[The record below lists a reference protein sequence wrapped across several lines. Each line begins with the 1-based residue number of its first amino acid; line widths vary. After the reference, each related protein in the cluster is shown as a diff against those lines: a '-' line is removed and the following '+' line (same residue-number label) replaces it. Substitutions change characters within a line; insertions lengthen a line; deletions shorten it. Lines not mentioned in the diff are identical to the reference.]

1 MDYYKVLELPRSATE
16 ADIKKAYRKLALK
29 WHPDKNPDNKETATK
44 KFKEIAEAYEVLSK
58 PEKKSH
64 YDKYGHQQPPPTPN
78 YQQSNN
84 FGNQYQQDYNEFQEF
99 PSGFQNNFNS
109 FNNFNQFNNRPQFNK
124 FSEQSFGFPQFN
136 RMPDLNKFFFG
147 DNFDPFEV
155 FQNFFKNDPFFN
167 QDFFGNNQQQQQTS
181 LTKANS
187 YKNDFDDDFFKPFY
201 QNGQNQSNN
210 FIRGQT
216 HKTVQTTTTTMN
228 GQQVQKVKT
237 TIIHPDGRKEI
248 KEEIKQLSQL
258 QKHNS
263 SIY

>member
-29 WHPDKNPDNKETATK
+29 WHPDKNPDNKEVATK

-84 FGNQYQQDYNEFQEF
+84 YGNQYQQDFDDF
-99 PSGFQNNFNS
+99 SSGFQNNFNT
-109 FNNFNQFNNRPQFNK
+109 FNNRPGFNK
-124 FSEQSFGFPQFN
+124 YSEQSFGFPQFN

-155 FQNFFKNDPFFN
+155 FQNFFQNDPFFN
-167 QDFFGNNQQQQQTS
+167 QDFFGNNQQPQKNS
-181 LTKANS
+181 LAKANS
-187 YKNDFDDDFFKPFY
+187 YKSDFDDDFFKPFY
-201 QNGQNQSNN
+201 QNGSHQGGNI
-210 FIRGQT
+210 IRGQT
-216 HKTVQTTTTTMN
+216 HKTVQSTTTTMN
-228 GQQVQKVKT
+228 GQPVQRVKT
-237 TIIHPDGRKEI
+237 TIIHPDGRKEV
-248 KEEIKQLSQL
+248 KEEIKTLSQL

-263 SIY
+263 AIY